1 MRTLISSR
9 WRLFAALVLTC
20 VFAPLTIAPLTVT
33 IAATLDDYQHRVTAA
48 AALIEELRDAG
59 EDESNPQPETFI
71 TTNLTRVRQM
81 LPAKETVTLDGL
93 NVSVDN
99 TWLHE
104 ELSAYEKARTT
115 LKRSESLA
123 RMAERLHAID
133 QRIEEIHRRNT
144 VSASDKDAEKG
155 RLAEILR
162 RPEYISK
169 APEHSAL
176 ERVMERVVRWLAK
189 LFPQIKPMQPGG
201 SPWISKTAQILV
213 VGICLAVVAF
223 LIWRYGPRLMQN
235 RRKKKKKREARI
247 ILGERL
253 EPDQTAADL
262 LAQADALARNGD
274 LRSAI
279 RKAYIALLCE
289 LGDRKLIS
297 IAQSKTNRDYL
308 YSVRDKGSLYSSMR
322 KLTAS
327 FELHWYGLVPAGEN
341 DWNNF
346 RNDYQKTLRTG
357 SGSLQS

>member
-1 MRTLISSR
+1 MRTVISSR
-9 WRLFAALVLTC
+9 SRLLAALALTC
-20 VFAPLTIAPLTVT
+20 VIAPLTLANT
-33 IAATLDDYQHRVTAA
+33 ATLDDYQHRVTAA
-48 AALIEELRDAG
+48 ATLVDELRDAG
-59 EDESNPQPETFI
+59 EDESNPQPENFI

-93 NVSVDN
+93 SVAIDN
-99 TWLHE
+99 SWLHE
-104 ELSAYEKARTT
+104 ELSAYEKASLTT
-115 LKRSESLA
+115 KRSESLA

-133 QRIEEIHRRNT
+133 ERIQEIHRRNT
-144 VSASDKDAEKG
+144 VSTDKDAEKG

-169 APEHSAL
+169 APEGSAL
-176 ERVMERVVRWLAK
+176 ERVLERIVRWIAK
-189 LFPQIKPMQPGG
+189 LFPNIKPMKPGG
-201 SPWISKTAQILV
+201 SLWIARIAQILV
-213 VGICLAVVAF
+213 VGVCLAAVAF
-223 LIWRYGPRLMQN
+223 LVWRYGPRFMQG

-253 EPDQTAADL
+253 EPDQTSADL

-297 IAQSKTNRDYL
+297 IAQYKTNRDYL

-341 DWNNF
+341 DWTDF

-357 SGSLQS
+357 SGSVQS

>member
-1 MRTLISSR
+1 MCTMISSSL
-9 WRLFAALVLTC
+9 RLLAALALTC
-20 VFAPLTIAPLTVT
+20 VFAPLAFAN
-33 IAATLDDYQHRVTAA
+33 AATLDDYQHRVGAA
-48 AALIEELRDAG
+48 AALVDELREAG
-59 EDESNPQPETFI
+59 EDESNPQPENFI
-71 TTNLTRVRQM
+71 TTNLTRVQQM

-93 NVSVDN
+93 TVAVDN
-99 TWLHE
+99 SWLYE
-104 ELSAYEKARTT
+104 ELSAYEKASTT
-115 LKRSESLA
+115 LTRSELLA

-133 QRIEEIHRRNT
+133 ERIQELHRRNT
-144 VSASDKDAEKG
+144 VSASDKDADKG

-169 APEHSAL
+169 APEGRSAL
-176 ERVMERVVRWLAK
+176 EQLVERIARWIAK
-189 LFPQIKPMQPGG
+189 LFPQIKPIQPGG
-201 SPWISKTAQILV
+201 SAWIAKIAQILV
-213 VGICLAVVAF
+213 VGICIAAVAF
-223 LIWRYGPRLMQN
+223 LIWRYGPRFMQG

-253 EPDQTAADL
+253 EPDQTSADL

-341 DWNNF
+341 DWNDF
-346 RNDYQKTLRTG
+346 RNDYHKTLRTG
-357 SGSLQS
+357 SVSLQS

>member
-1 MRTLISSR
+1 MIRAPGT
-9 WRLFAALVLTC
+9 AARN
-20 VFAPLTIAPLTVT
+20 
-33 IAATLDDYQHRVTAA
+33 RVTAA
-48 AALIEELRDAG
+48 AVLVDELRDAG
-59 EDESNPQPETFI
+59 EDESNPQPENFI

-93 NVSVDN
+93 SVAIDN
-99 TWLHE
+99 SWLHE
-104 ELSAYEKARTT
+104 ELSAYEKASLTT
-115 LKRSESLA
+115 KRSESLA

-133 QRIEEIHRRNT
+133 ERIQEIHRRNT
-144 VSASDKDAEKG
+144 VSTDKDAEKG

-169 APEHSAL
+169 APEGSAL
-176 ERVMERVVRWLAK
+176 ERVLERIVRWIAK
-189 LFPQIKPMQPGG
+189 LFPNIKPMKPGG
-201 SPWISKTAQILV
+201 SLWIARIAQILV
-213 VGICLAVVAF
+213 VGVCLAAVAF
-223 LIWRYGPRLMQN
+223 LVWRYGPRFMQG
-235 RRKKKKKREARI
+235 RRRKKKKREARI

-253 EPDQTAADL
+253 EPDQTSADL

-297 IAQSKTNRDYL
+297 IAQYKTNRDYL

-341 DWNNF
+341 DWTDF

-357 SGSLQS
+357 SGSVQS

>member
-1 MRTLISSR
+1 MISSR
-9 WRLFAALVLTC
+9 SRLFAALALTC
-20 VFAPLTIAPLTVT
+20 VFAPLTIAPLTVAT
-33 IAATLDDYQHRVTAA
+33 AATLDDYQHRVTAA
-48 AALIEELRDAG
+48 AALVDELREAG
-59 EDESNPQPETFI
+59 EDESNSQPENFI

-93 NVSVDN
+93 NVAVDN
-99 TWLHE
+99 LWLHE
-104 ELSAYEKARTT
+104 ELAAYEKASTM
-115 LKRSESLA
+115 LKRSESLG
-123 RMAERLHAID
+123 RIAERLHAID
-133 QRIEEIHRRNT
+133 ERIQEIHRRNNVGT
-144 VSASDKDAEKG
+144 SDKDAEKG

-169 APEHSAL
+169 APEGSSAL
-176 ERVMERVVRWLAK
+176 ERLVERIVRWIAK
-189 LFPQIKPMQPGG
+189 LFPRIKPIQPGG
-201 SPWISKTAQILV
+201 SPWISKIAQILV
-213 VGICLAVVAF
+213 VGICLAGVAF
-223 LIWRYGPRLMQN
+223 LIWRYGPRFMQG

-253 EPDQTAADL
+253 EPDQTSADL

-297 IAQSKTNRDYL
+297 IAQYKTNRDYL

-322 KLTAS
+322 KLTTS

-341 DWNNF
+341 DWNDF
-346 RNDYQKTLRTG
+346 RNNYQKTLRTG
-357 SGSLQS
+357 SGSPQS

>member
-1 MRTLISSR
+1 MRTVISSR
-9 WRLFAALVLTC
+9 SRLLAALALTC
-20 VFAPLTIAPLTVT
+20 VIAPLTLANT
-33 IAATLDDYQHRVTAA
+33 ATLDDYQHRVTAA
-48 AALIEELRDAG
+48 ATLVDELRDAG
-59 EDESNPQPETFI
+59 EDESNPQPENFI

-93 NVSVDN
+93 SVPIDN
-99 TWLHE
+99 SWLHE
-104 ELSAYEKARTT
+104 ELSAYEKASLTT
-115 LKRSESLA
+115 KRSESLA

-133 QRIEEIHRRNT
+133 ERIQEIHRRNT
-144 VSASDKDAEKG
+144 VSTDKDAEKG

-169 APEHSAL
+169 APEGSAL
-176 ERVMERVVRWLAK
+176 ERVLERIVRWIAK
-189 LFPQIKPMQPGG
+189 LFPNIKPMKPGG
-201 SPWISKTAQILV
+201 SLWIARIAQILV
-213 VGICLAVVAF
+213 VGVCLAAVAF
-223 LIWRYGPRLMQN
+223 LVWRYGPRFMQG
-235 RRKKKKKREARI
+235 RRRKKKKREARI

-253 EPDQTAADL
+253 EPDQTSADL

-297 IAQSKTNRDYL
+297 IAQYKTNRDYL

-341 DWNNF
+341 DWTDF

-357 SGSLQS
+357 SGSVQS

>member
-1 MRTLISSR
+1 MLTVISSR
-9 WRLFAALVLTC
+9 SRLLAALALTC
-20 VFAPLTIAPLTVT
+20 VIAPLTLANT
-33 IAATLDDYQHRVTAA
+33 ATLDDYQHRVTAA
-48 AALIEELRDAG
+48 ATLVDELRDAG
-59 EDESNPQPETFI
+59 EDESNPQPENFI

-93 NVSVDN
+93 SVAIDN
-99 TWLHE
+99 SWLHE
-104 ELSAYEKARTT
+104 ELSAYEKASLTT
-115 LKRSESLA
+115 KRSESLA

-133 QRIEEIHRRNT
+133 ERIQEIHRRNT
-144 VSASDKDAEKG
+144 VSTDKDAEKG

-169 APEHSAL
+169 APEGSAL
-176 ERVMERVVRWLAK
+176 ERVLERIVRWIAK
-189 LFPQIKPMQPGG
+189 LFPNIKPMKPGG
-201 SPWISKTAQILV
+201 SLWIARIAQILV
-213 VGICLAVVAF
+213 VGVCLAAVAF
-223 LIWRYGPRLMQN
+223 LVWRYGPRFMQG
-235 RRKKKKKREARI
+235 RRRKKKKREARI

-253 EPDQTAADL
+253 EPDQTSADL

-297 IAQSKTNRDYL
+297 IAQYKTNRDYL

-341 DWNNF
+341 DWTDF

-357 SGSLQS
+357 SGSVQS

>member
-1 MRTLISSR
+1 MRTMISSR
-9 WRLFAALVLTC
+9 LRLFAALAVTC
-20 VFAPLTIAPLTVT
+20 VFAPLTVA

-48 AALIEELRDAG
+48 AALVEELRDAG

-93 NVSVDN
+93 NVAVDN
-99 TWLHE
+99 SWLYE
-104 ELSAYEKARTT
+104 ELSDYETARTM

-123 RMAERLHAID
+123 RMAERLRAID
-133 QRIEEIHRRNT
+133 QRIQEIHRRNT
-144 VSASDKDAEKG
+144 VSTSDKDAEKG

-169 APEHSAL
+169 APEGSAL
-176 ERVMERVVRWLAK
+176 ERLLERIVRWIAK

-201 SPWISKTAQILV
+201 SPWISKIVQILV
-213 VGICLAVVAF
+213 VGICIAAVAF
-223 LIWRYGPRLMQN
+223 LIWRYGPRLMQG

-253 EPDQTAADL
+253 EPDQTSADL

-322 KLTAS
+322 KLTTS
-327 FELHWYGLVPAGEN
+327 FELHWYGLVPAREN
-341 DWNNF
+341 DWNDF